1 MKGMMGKQTILL
13 LFIFFAVTTFAQEKK
28 QDKELPFDQTEIS
41 YNSGM
46 IMPHV
51 PAIDFITNEY
61 ISSFN
66 LNLIKK
72 KDGEK
77 LWENLY
83 HQPALGVGYYHG
95 SLGNREIYGNAH
107 SVYAFFE
114 APIWNIRNQLEL
126 NYRMS
131 TGLSYI
137 SKTFDTYNNI
147 YNIAIGSH
155 LNLHFNLF
163 LNALINITEDYKLIS
178 GIGFTHFSNGKIKSP
193 NKGLNVINGS
203 LGIRYFF
210 SQPEPLKKDFTQPE
224 IPDKNHFSVIWSHGL
239 KDYNRFKKAVY
250 YISSLNMSYER
261 QYAHFAKAGTGLDVF
276 YNSALRN
283 FREEPVRT
291 GITSSDLYRLG
302 MHISHDFIVGDFS
315 LTIQLGHYFYNK
327 AFYITDIYNR
337 IGLKYYSDDRIILN
351 LSLKSHNANAEF
363 IEFGIGYLW

>member
-1 MKGMMGKQTILL
+1 MMGKQTILL